1 MTRFPKTFLWGG
13 AISAHQAEG
22 AWNED
27 GRGPAIR
34 DFMTVDPQTRKRLLT
49 YVDKEGKKCFLAY
62 DHGETLPEGA
72 HFEAFDDRYY
82 PDHEAVDFYHHYK
95 DDIALFKEMGFSVFR
110 MSISWSRIFPDG
122 EGQETN
128 ETGVEFYHKVFAELN
143 AAGIKPL
150 VTLWHDDT
158 PALLEEKY
166 GGWQSRKMIDFY
178 DRYST
183 FCFKEYANEVAFW
196 LTFNEINNIL
206 MFLDMF
212 GSQPSDVKY
221 QEAYQELHYKFTA
234 SAHAVRTAHAIDP
247 SIKVGCM
254 ICGVPFYPSTDDPND
269 ILLNHYTWEKGIWY
283 SSDVMCKGKY
293 PSFSKRLWK
302 EHDVHLDMTEEDLK
316 DIRDGTVDFYSC
328 SYYMSSSVTT
338 HVSNDLVSG
347 NFAAGVRNKYLEYS
361 QWGWAFD
368 PKGIRFFLESIYGRY
383 ELPMMIVE
391 NGLGAVDKVEEDGS
405 IHDPYRINYL
415 RDHLKEMAI
424 AIEDGVDLF
433 GYTSWGCIDVVS
445 AGSGEMKKRYG
456 FIYVDK
462 NDDGSGTF
470 SRRKKDSFYW
480 YKKVI
485 ATNGEALD

>member
-1 MTRFPKTFLWGG
+1 
-13 AISAHQAEG
+13 
-22 AWNED
+22 
-27 GRGPAIR
+27 
-34 DFMTVDPQTRKRLLT
+34 
-49 YVDKEGKKCFLAY
+49 
-62 DHGETLPEGA
+62 
-72 HFEAFDDRYY
+72 
-82 PDHEAVDFYHHYK
+82 
-95 DDIALFKEMGFSVFR
+95 
-110 MSISWSRIFPDG
+110 
-122 EGQETN
+122 
-128 ETGVEFYHKVFAELN
+128 
-143 AAGIKPL
+143 
-150 VTLWHDDT
+150 
-158 PALLEEKY
+158 
-166 GGWQSRKMIDFY
+166 
-178 DRYST
+178 
-183 FCFKEYANEVAFW
+183 
-196 LTFNEINNIL
+196 
-206 MFLDMF
+206 
-212 GSQPSDVKY
+212 
-221 QEAYQELHYKFTA
+221 
-234 SAHAVRTAHAIDP
+234 
-247 SIKVGCM
+247 
-254 ICGVPFYPSTDDPND
+254 
-269 ILLNHYTWEKGIWY
+269 
-283 SSDVMCKGKY
+283 MCKGKY